1 MFYFLVDLLNFSV
14 YYNHSTP
21 YRCYQRLLYRP
32 VAKTAGKV
40 SSAEHCDGS
49 HHHFEWIV
57 VISINLC
64 WLRPYKF
71 CAKLQNNYLPINN
84 KKGETV

>member
-1 MFYFLVDLLNFSV
+1 MFYFLVDLLNSSV
-14 YYNHSTP
+14 YYDLSLFQLQITQP
-21 YRCYQRLLYRP
+21 G
-32 VAKTAGKV
+32 AKTAGKV
-40 SSAEHCDGS
+40 SSAGHCDGQ
-49 HHHFEWIV
+49 HQHFEWIV

>member
-14 YYNHSTP
+14 YYDLSF
-21 YRCYQRLLYRP
+21 YQRLIFRP
-32 VAKTAGKV
+32 EAKTAGKV
-40 SSAEHCDGS
+40 SSAEHCDGQ
-49 HHHFEWIV
+49 HQHFEWIV

-71 CAKLQNNYLPINN
+71 CAKLQNNYLPIIIT
-84 KKGETV
+84 KGETV